1 MKHTY
6 KRILSGALAVLLAF
20 SAAAP
25 ALAAEETETVA
36 PLETAQIEPSAQ
48 SAEETAEAAV
58 YTYRMGAF
66 GSVTAASSLPLGVSA
81 TLTRYENRAA
91 GEYAQ
96 TAFVVSASPKDGA
109 LLRAVNLG
117 ANLHVREK
125 LSSLA
130 GKYADDS
137 DETLLAA
144 VNADFFSLWTGV
156 PMGVLVSD
164 GRLISSSD
172 GRDAVGFGADGET
185 LFGKIGESI
194 TVEVDGGTLAVSH
207 VNKYPS
213 VYGVYL
219 LTRDYGESTTLT
231 GFEANEYVLR
241 LDGELTLG
249 GEVEGEVIGV
259 RENIE
264 NGEIPEGCAVLTV
277 PRVLSTAADYAVLA
291 LGMSVKVR
299 VACESG
305 FEALSGA
312 VGGGDIIVKDGKAVE
327 GVADEDHEKTRQPR
341 TALGVKADGS
351 LLLFVAD
358 GRQSGYGVGL
368 TLPALADTLL
378 ALGCVDAINFDGG
391 GSSALVLFDGETAA
405 LQNRPSDGSERKV
418 ANAVALF
425 ENGEIAAEARR
436 LDLMQPTQ
444 TILAGAAYPIEA
456 AVTNGAGE
464 VVEHTLTPENTTVTV
479 DEAFGTAEVADGKIL
494 FTPAA
499 VKGYGKIAVE
509 TTLDGVTLR
518 AECFA
523 AVTDR
528 IDTLSA
534 DGTLLL
540 ADAGETARLTVTA
553 YADGKAVYYG
563 DLAEVRTKNPAFGSL
578 RAGSDFYF
586 AVGEPTLPERD
597 EPALPDDP
605 ENPETDEEPT
615 EPAAESGRVAVALLD
630 KTVVVPAYFGVQT
643 PIPLDGLP
651 ESGMTVEGGEYTLTY
666 DAAGGVIGE
675 GAFVLTPPPAEPT
688 APEETT
694 AAGETAASETAAPA
708 ETTAAETATPAET
721 TAGETAEAA
730 ESGQPDSSETDETI
744 ELSEPV
750 EPEPVPEPIAVAL
763 CADGVRSEGLRGRR
777 LWLWADG
784 LDADS
789 APYAV
794 FALTKADGTTET
806 KSIAYDAYYD
816 LAGYNGRALL
826 TLVVDFD
833 GEGVLSLTKPL
844 CVMLSDARTLSV
856 GPIFLA
862 EEYDANRYTDLDGH
876 WSSYY
881 VNALSFAGVVGG
893 SEDATGR
900 PVYLP
905 DNNLSREQFAKIL
918 VGFLKLDADAYAETA
933 LPFDD
938 LGDVA
943 EWAIP
948 YVRAAYGAG
957 LMRGKDTPDGKL
969 LFAPRDNITRQE
981 AFYVLGGLLDGETA
995 GEPQRFTDSDA
1006 IAPWAAEH
1014 LQKSIAAGLISG
1026 YDDGSL
1032 RPEGRITR
1040 AEAATV
1046 VLRLLDILYKTDAK
1060 S

>member
-1 MKHTY
+1 MKREGNSKLKHTY
-6 KRILSGALAVLLAF
+6 KRLLSGALALLLAL
-20 SAAAP
+20 SGAAP
-25 ALAAEETETVA
+25 AFAAEGAEAAAQSEAVQG
-36 PLETAQIEPSAQ
+36 ETAQSTD
-48 SAEETAEAAV
+48 ETVKSAV
-58 YTYRMGAF
+58 YTYRLGAF
-66 GSVTAASSLPLGVSA
+66 GSVTAATSKALGVSA

-96 TAFVVSASPKDGA
+96 TAFVVTASPKDGA
-109 LLRAVNLG
+109 SLRAVNLG
-117 ANLHVREK
+117 ENLHVREK

-130 GKYADDS
+130 GKYADNP

-156 PMGVLVSD
+156 PMGVLVSE

-185 LFGKIGESI
+185 LFGKIGETI
-194 TVEVDGGTLAVSH
+194 TVELDGKSLAVSH

-249 GEVEGEVIGV
+249 GEVGGEVIGI

-277 PRVLSTAADYAVLA
+277 PRSLSTAVDYAA
-291 LGMSVKVR
+291 LELGTRVTVK

-351 LLLFVAD
+351 VLLFVVD

-368 TLPALADTLL
+368 TLAALADTML

-405 LQNRPSDGSERKV
+405 LQNRPSDGGERKV

-425 ENGEIAAEARR
+425 ETAEIAAAARR
-436 LDLMQPTQ
+436 LDLVQPTQ

-456 AVTNGAGE
+456 VVTDGAGE
-464 VVEHTLTPENTTVTV
+464 TVEHLLTPENTTVTV
-479 DEAFGTAEVADGKIL
+479 DEAFGRAEIVDGRIV

-499 VKGYGKIAVE
+499 VTGYGKITVE
-509 TTLDGVTLR
+509 TTLDGETLR

-523 AVTDR
+523 AVTDG
-528 IDTLSA
+528 IDALSA
-534 DGTLLL
+534 DATLLL
-540 ADAGETARLTVTA
+540 ADADGTARLTVTA
-553 YADGKAVYYG
+553 YADGREVYYG
-563 DLAEVRTKNPAFGSL
+563 DLAEVRTENPAFGSL
-578 RAGSDFYF
+578 RRGSAYYF
-586 AVGEPTLPERD
+586 AVGEPTLPEFD
-597 EPALPDDP
+597 EPGLPEDA
-605 ENPETDEEPT
+605 ENPEADEA
-615 EPAAESGRVAVALLD
+615 PAEKSPESGRVAVALLD
-630 KTVVVPAYFGVQT
+630 KTVVVPAYFGVT
-643 PIPLDGLP
+643 APIPLDGLLKD
-651 ESGMTVEGGEYTLTY
+651 GMTVEGGAYTLTY
-666 DAAGGVIGE
+666 DEAGGVTKA
-675 GAFVLTPPPAEPT
+675 GAFVLTLPAEAT

-694 AAGETAASETAAPA
+694 EATETAAPD
-708 ETTAAETATPAET
+708 ETTTSET
-721 TAGETAEAA
+721 TETAE
-730 ESGQPDSSETDETI
+730 SGEVDPDETV
-744 ELSEPV
+744 ELREPA
-750 EPEPVPEPIAVAL
+750 EPEPVPEPISVEL
-763 CADGVRSEGLRGRR
+763 CADGVSSEGLRGRR
-777 LWLWADG
+777 LWLWVDG
-784 LDADS
+784 LDAGA
-789 APYAV
+789 APHAV
-794 FALTKADGTTET
+794 FTLTKADGTTET
-806 KSIAYDAYYD
+806 KSIAFDAYYD

-826 TLVVDFD
+826 TLVADFES
-833 GEGVLSLTKPL
+833 EGVLSLTKPL
-844 CVMLSDARTLSV
+844 CFTATEARSVSV

-862 EEYDANRYTDLDGH
+862 EDYDTNRYADLDGH

-900 PVYLP
+900 LVYLP
-905 DNNLSREQFAKIL
+905 DDSLSREQFAKIL
-918 VGFLKLDADAYAETA
+918 VGFLKLDLAAYAETA

-938 LGDVA
+938 NGDIA

-969 LFAPRDNITRQE
+969 LFAPRDSITRE
-981 AFYVLGGLLDGETA
+981 ETFYVLGGLLDGA
-995 GEPQRFTDSDA
+995 PDGEVQPFIDSDA
-1006 IAPWAAEH
+1006 IAPWAAAH
-1014 LQKSIAAGLISG
+1014 LQKSVAAGLVSG

-1032 RPEGRITR
+1032 RPRGRITR

>member
-1 MKHTY
+1 MKREGNSKLKHTY
-6 KRILSGALAVLLAF
+6 KRLLSGALALLLAL
-20 SAAAP
+20 SGAAP
-25 ALAAEETETVA
+25 AFAAEGAEAAAQSEAVQG
-36 PLETAQIEPSAQ
+36 ETAQSTD
-48 SAEETAEAAV
+48 ETAKSAV
-58 YTYRMGAF
+58 YTYRLGAF
-66 GSVTAASSLPLGVSA
+66 GSVTAATSNALGVSA

-96 TAFVVSASPKDGA
+96 TAFAVSASPKDGA

-117 ANLHVREK
+117 ENLHVREK

-130 GKYADDS
+130 GKYADNP

-156 PMGVLVSD
+156 PMGVLVSE

-185 LFGKIGESI
+185 LFGKIGETI
-194 TVEVDGGTLAVSH
+194 TVELDGKSLAVSH

-213 VYGVYL
+213 VYGAYL

-249 GEVEGEVIGV
+249 GEVGGEVVGI

-277 PRVLSTAADYAVLA
+277 PRSLSTAVDYAA
-291 LGMSVKVR
+291 LELGTRVTVK

-351 LLLFVAD
+351 VLLFVVD

-368 TLPALADTLL
+368 TLAALADTML

-425 ENGEIAAEARR
+425 ETAEIAAAARR
-436 LDLMQPTQ
+436 LDLVQPTQ

-456 AVTNGAGE
+456 VVTDGAGE
-464 VVEHTLTPENTTVTV
+464 TVEHLLTPENTTVTV
-479 DEAFGTAEVADGKIL
+479 DEAFGRAEIVDGRIV

-499 VKGYGKIAVE
+499 VTGYGKITVE
-509 TTLDGVTLR
+509 TTLDGETLR

-523 AVTDR
+523 AVTDG

-534 DGTLLL
+534 DATLLL
-540 ADAGETARLTVTA
+540 ADADGTARLTVTA
-553 YADGKAVYYG
+553 YADGREVYYG
-563 DLAEVRTKNPAFGSL
+563 DLAEVRTENPAFGSL
-578 RAGSDFYF
+578 RRGSACYF
-586 AVGEPTLPERD
+586 AVGEPTLPEFD
-597 EPALPDDP
+597 EPGLPEDA
-605 ENPETDEEPT
+605 ENPEADEA
-615 EPAAESGRVAVALLD
+615 PAEKSPESGRVAVALLD
-630 KTVVVPAYFGVQT
+630 KTVVVPAYFGVT
-643 PIPLDGLP
+643 APIPLDGLLKD
-651 ESGMTVEGGEYTLTY
+651 GMTVEGGAYTLTY
-666 DAAGGVIGE
+666 DEAGGVTKA
-675 GAFVLTPPPAEPT
+675 GAFVLTPPAEAT

-694 AAGETAASETAAPA
+694 EATETAAPD
-708 ETTAAETATPAET
+708 ETTASET
-721 TAGETAEAA
+721 TETAE
-730 ESGQPDSSETDETI
+730 SGEVDPDETV
-744 ELSEPV
+744 ELREPA
-750 EPEPVPEPIAVAL
+750 EPEPVPEPISVEL
-763 CADGVRSEGLRGRR
+763 CADGVSSEGLRGRR
-777 LWLWADG
+777 LWLWVDG
-784 LDADS
+784 LDAGA

-794 FALTKADGTTET
+794 FTRTKADGTTET
-806 KSIAYDAYYD
+806 KSIAFDAYYD

-826 TLVVDFD
+826 TLVADFES
-833 GEGVLSLTKPL
+833 EGVLSLTKPL
-844 CVMLSDARTLSV
+844 CFAATEARSVSV

-862 EEYDANRYTDLDGH
+862 EDYDTNRYADLDGH

-900 PVYLP
+900 LVYLP
-905 DNNLSREQFAKIL
+905 DDSLSREQFAKIL
-918 VGFLKLDADAYAETA
+918 VGFLKLDLAAYAETA

-938 LGDVA
+938 NGDIA

-957 LMRGKDTPDGKL
+957 LMRGKDTPDGRL
-969 LFAPRDNITRQE
+969 LFAPRDSITRE
-981 AFYVLGGLLDGETA
+981 ETFYVLGGLLDGA
-995 GEPQRFTDSDA
+995 PDGEMQPFTDSDA
-1006 IAPWAAEH
+1006 IAPWAAAH
-1014 LQKSIAAGLISG
+1014 LQKSVAAGLVSG

-1032 RPEGRITR
+1032 RPRGRITR